1 MVTRECAKVGGQ
13 IHEVNH
19 RRKESQERARG
30 ELSRLLRRRDEAV
43 MKSWQIE
50 AHCLHM
56 EDTLRQHNI
65 TIPSSKEGDEE
76 EEEEEDQEDEAETEQ
91 DNMIDPDDDDD
102 DSNNKRLRIE

>member
-1 MVTRECAKVGGQ
+1 MMTRECAKVGGQ

-65 TIPSSKEGDEE
+65 TFPSSKEGDEE
-76 EEEEEDQEDEAETEQ
+76 EDQEDGAETEQ
-91 DNMIDPDDDDD
+91 DNMIDPDDDN
-102 DSNNKRLRIE
+102 SNNKRLRVE

>member
-1 MVTRECAKVGGQ
+1 MMTRECAKVGGQ

-30 ELSRLLRRRDEAV
+30 EFSRLLRRRDEAV

-76 EEEEEDQEDEAETEQ
+76 DEDEAETEL
-91 DNMIDPDDDDD
+91 DNDYMIDPADDDD

>member
-56 EDTLRQHNI
+56 EDNLRQHNI

-76 EEEEEDQEDEAETEQ
+76 DQEDQEDEAETEQ

>member
-1 MVTRECAKVGGQ
+1 MTRECAKVGGQ

-76 EEEEEDQEDEAETEQ
+76 DEDEAETEL
-91 DNMIDPDDDDD
+91 DNDYMIDPADDDD

>member
-1 MVTRECAKVGGQ
+1 MMTRECAKVGGQ

-76 EEEEEDQEDEAETEQ
+76 DEDEAETEL
-91 DNMIDPDDDDD
+91 DNDYMIDPADDDD